1 MWLYLH
7 HLKGRLN
14 CYFMHINLCCGQF
27 SEILFHLELL
37 LLQFICLFVISPVVY
52 HDLSSTSYVH
62 VMSCHILPAPQHP
75 PQRSGVEVTPV
86 GRRWCRGRP
95 ELNQPTNQPW
105 QLHEV
110 SEYLRPLLV
119 CAGHVPGAAWPKAQ
133 ISAPSWH
140 GSLQASSPPLS
151 LPLQNF
157 WLLSG
162 AKEKNAPKW
171 SNEQHNDTELTMTL
185 QASPTAPRSAKRLRS
200 MSRGADGCSSR
211 GLLTGA

>member
-1 MWLYLH
+1 MYLH

-14 CYFMHINLCCGQF
+14 CYFMYINLCCGQF

-95 ELNQPTNQPW
+95 ELNQPTNRGNSMRSLNISDLSWCVLAMFQELLGQKLKSPL
-105 QLHEV
+105 QAGMALCKLLLHHCR
-110 SEYLRPLLV
+110 YLCRIFDCYQGQRKKMPQND
-119 CAGHVPGAAWPKAQ
+119 PMNNTTTR
-133 ISAPSWH
+133 
-140 GSLQASSPPLS
+140 SLQ
-151 LPLQNF
+151 
-157 WLLSG
+157 
-162 AKEKNAPKW
+162 
-171 SNEQHNDTELTMTL
+171 
-185 QASPTAPRSAKRLRS
+185 
-200 MSRGADGCSSR
+200 
-211 GLLTGA
+211 